1 MWCARLPDGG
11 TERYTYP
18 SVQAAPL
25 TCDSPSTIEDARG
38 GTKHLRFSDAGLL
51 VAYTDCSGSSTH
63 YQYDRFGELL
73 QVTDALGQRQRL
85 ERDAAGRVIAA
96 IHPDG
101 SREQY
106 QHNSAGQIVHIALH
120 GPQGSDTAGAGSA
133 QAASHIDLAY
143 DLWGRLISRVHG
155 GLALQFEYDA
165 AGRLSR
171 LVNENGA
178 QSRFA
183 WDVMDRLVQEEGFD
197 QRLQRYRWDAA
208 GQLLEASDGNAAQ
221 QHCTRYRW
229 DDAGQLSEL
238 TLPGHGTAEV
248 PPDQITR
255 QRFEWDAAGRL
266 LAARALGAHDQLLSE
281 ALLTRDALGRITGET
296 QRLYRVGKSGQPE
309 IEFEHTIAHRLDAL
323 GNRQASQLQ
332 GVGQIEWLLYG
343 SGHVHGLEHNG
354 SALLD
359 FERDSLHRETGRT
372 LARPGGHRLN
382 IQRRW
387 DALGR
392 LQTLA
397 SQGLQGQ
404 AQVPQVLIGQL
415 SQRQYH
421 YDALGQ
427 LTAVQT
433 TQDTLRYGYDAAGRL
448 RAMQQGQQQQHWS
461 LDPAGNR
468 LPQPLAPGQA
478 PEVDWASQVHAH
490 WQQQDFNLLGQG
502 QASAPGQGAI
512 TKWPDNRI
520 GFSEQAAWRYDECG
534 NRVEQ
539 LKQDGQRQRLVYDG
553 ANRLI
558 EVLLHDGRRS
568 RYRYDALGRRLAQIT
583 EGASDGNLRYYG
595 WDGDRLVHTEQLDA
609 AQPEQRHIT
618 HTVYEPETFTPLVQ
632 LSTTGAQAK
641 PQVLALMAQ
650 SQGGDENED
659 DNAQMV
665 AMLDALPQD
674 MRKALEQSLRH
685 AMSEGIPE
693 PLRALMPDQGQ
704 NTLQRLTGLRE
715 QLDKQEQNQQTE
727 VTVRHYHCDH
737 LGTPIALTDDKQN
750 IVWAARLDPWGNVQE
765 EFNPGH
771 IEQSIRLP
779 GQHHDKGT
787 GLYYN
792 RHRYYD
798 PSIGAYINQD
808 PIGFDGG
815 ENLYRYSK
823 NIPNS
828 SIDPLGLVAPIV
840 VYMGIMALIG
850 GTTGGAVSAAKQK
863 FIDKKCD
870 IDLKDVANSTVWG
883 ALGGAAMPVVGTTVL
898 GATTVGGTAGL
909 GQYVTG
915 AAISGAPITASGA
928 ALNTG
933 MGAIGGGIG
942 GTFSRASWYG
952 TSGTALPELALRQQI
967 VKNIQ
972 ANTTPQAIGQGAAGS
987 LVGSTT
993 EIPCV
998 TCKPKCK

>member
-1 MWCARLPDGG
+1 M
-11 TERYTYP
+11 
-18 SVQAAPL
+18 
-25 TCDSPSTIEDARG
+25 
-38 GTKHLRFSDAGLL
+38 
-51 VAYTDCSGSSTH
+51 
-63 YQYDRFGELL
+63 
-73 QVTDALGQRQRL
+73 
-85 ERDAAGRVIAA
+85 
-96 IHPDG
+96 
-101 SREQY
+101 
-106 QHNSAGQIVHIALH
+106 
-120 GPQGSDTAGAGSA
+120 
-133 QAASHIDLAY
+133 
-143 DLWGRLISRVHG
+143 
-155 GLALQFEYDA
+155 
-165 AGRLSR
+165 
-171 LVNENGA
+171 
-178 QSRFA
+178 
-183 WDVMDRLVQEEGFD
+183 
-197 QRLQRYRWDAA
+197 
-208 GQLLEASDGNAAQ
+208 
-221 QHCTRYRW
+221 
-229 DDAGQLSEL
+229 
-238 TLPGHGTAEV
+238 
-248 PPDQITR
+248 
-255 QRFEWDAAGRL
+255 
-266 LAARALGAHDQLLSE
+266 
-281 ALLTRDALGRITGET
+281 
-296 QRLYRVGKSGQPE
+296 
-309 IEFEHTIAHRLDAL
+309 
-323 GNRQASQLQ
+323 
-332 GVGQIEWLLYG
+332 
-343 SGHVHGLEHNG
+343 
-354 SALLD
+354 
-359 FERDSLHRETGRT
+359 
-372 LARPGGHRLN
+372 
-382 IQRRW
+382 
-387 DALGR
+387 
-392 LQTLA
+392 
-397 SQGLQGQ
+397 
-404 AQVPQVLIGQL
+404 
-415 SQRQYH
+415 
-421 YDALGQ
+421 
-427 LTAVQT
+427 
-433 TQDTLRYGYDAAGRL
+433 
-448 RAMQQGQQQQHWS
+448 
-461 LDPAGNR
+461 
-468 LPQPLAPGQA
+468 
-478 PEVDWASQVHAH
+478 
-490 WQQQDFNLLGQG
+490 
-502 QASAPGQGAI
+502 
-512 TKWPDNRI
+512 
-520 GFSEQAAWRYDECG
+520 
-534 NRVEQ
+534 EQ